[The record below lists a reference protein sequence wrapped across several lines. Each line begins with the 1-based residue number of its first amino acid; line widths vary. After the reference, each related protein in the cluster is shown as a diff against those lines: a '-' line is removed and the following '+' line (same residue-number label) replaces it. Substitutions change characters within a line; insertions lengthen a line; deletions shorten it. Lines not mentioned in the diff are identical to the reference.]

1 MANDFRDI
9 KEGVAR
15 NSDNPGISGMQPS
28 MLPKEEI
35 ATQAMEEAPSAEPEI
50 PEESS
55 EEPMEDI
62 PNTPLIPATSV
73 PMTEQPR
80 RDFQEQIE
88 EITEAV
94 VNEKWEELMTNVG
107 NIAIWREKIN
117 TDIRSI
123 KQEVIRIEERFGN
136 LQNAV
141 IGKIEDYHQT
151 MTNVGAEMKALEKV
165 LERIMQPL
173 ATNIRELNKITE
185 DLKKKR

>member
-1 MANDFRDI
+1 MANEFRDI

-15 NSDNPGISGMQPS
+15 SSDNPGISGMQPS

-35 ATQAMEEAPSAEPEI
+35 TMAEEEAPSAEPEL
-50 PEESS
+50 PEE
-55 EEPMEDI
+55 EVEQPIEEDI
-62 PNTPLIPATSV
+62 PNTPLIPTTSV
-73 PMTEQPR
+73 PMVEQPR

-117 TDIRSI
+117 TDVRSI
-123 KQEVIRIEERFGN
+123 KQEIIRIEERFGS

-141 IGKIEDYHQT
+141 IGKVEDYHQT

-185 DLKKKR
+185 DLKKKK